1 MCTMNESREESDDI
15 ISITSDEMAAA
26 AAAIEQT
33 VKQREEEFAPPY
45 SSGTTLHLF
54 RRVSLKEV
62 SHFYFYFLL
71 DMILELNS
79 SSLLFF

>member
-26 AAAIEQT
+26 AATIEQT

-45 SSGTTLHLF
+45 SSRTTLHLF
-54 RRVSLKEV
+54 QRVSLKEV